1 MATIANRSPRRLP
14 GGCIRRARIDRRSSR
29 PLYYQIKHVLLE
41 LISSGK
47 LAVGDV
53 LPGEHE
59 LAARFG
65 VSRMTVRHALAE
77 LEAEGRVCRRQ
88 GRGTW
93 VAPAKSVEKFL
104 GFGGMSHYFA
114 EKGRN
119 QTSRVVEASIAAP
132 DADTRRSLR
141 LRPGGRVFRL
151 VRLHMLDGKAVLH
164 ERCRLP
170 AKSVPGIEKHDFSR
184 ESLYDVLKDRY
195 DLIPDTAD
203 EILEVLVAG
212 HTHARLMGVPEGTP
226 LLGVARVVYATDGTP
241 IHANDELFRA
251 DTFKFFTRVKRLE

>member
-1 MATIANRSPRRLP
+1 MATIANRSPGRLP
-14 GGCIRRARIDRRSSR
+14 RGSLRKTRIDRRSSR

-59 LAARFG
+59 LASGFG
-65 VSRMTVRHALAE
+65 VSRMTVSHALAE

-93 VAPAKSVEKFL
+93 VAPAKSIEKFL

-119 QTSRVVEASIAAP
+119 PTTRVIEASIASP
-132 DADTRRSLR
+132 DADTRDSLR
-141 LRPGGRVFRL
+141 LSPNGRVFRL
-151 VRLHMLDGKAVLH
+151 VRLHMLDGKVVLC

-170 AKSVPGIEKHDFSR
+170 AKSVPRIGKHDFSR
-184 ESLYDVLKDRY
+184 ESLYEVLKDEY
-195 DLIPDTAD
+195 DLVPDTAD
-203 EILEVLVAG
+203 EILEVLVAS
-212 HTHARLMGVPEGTP
+212 HTHAKLMGVPEGTP
-226 LLGVARVVYATDGTP
+226 LLGVARVVYGTDGTP
-241 IHANDELFRA
+241 IHANDALFRA